1 MEMARTKLDN
11 DRVTENEK
19 KCRTIDSYICEHVF
33 MKCHPRNLE
42 CVYEISFEYAIFA
55 IMTAIANMIAAIE
68 IN

>member
-19 KCRTIDSYICEHVF
+19 KNAERSIHMNVF
-33 MKCHPRNLE
+33 MKYHPRE
-42 CVYEISFEYAIFA
+42 FQCVYEISFEYAIFA